1 LIPPLPY
8 TSARETRRQLR
19 ARRRDLPR
27 EQRLAAERSIHR
39 TLDRLRIWRRGHRIA
54 VFLGMPDEVDLRP
67 CFAAAWRRGVRLYVP
82 RILDLRRAEMTFVPL
97 DRDAPLA
104 RNRYGI
110 DEPVVAIGR
119 RVAALNLDTVLVPL
133 LGFDA
138 NGHRLGMGA
147 GFYDRALRRR
157 LDRANAFRRP
167 LLVGVAYAAQQVE
180 RIPRESWD
188 VPLDLVVTER
198 GVLDLR
204 SLST

>member
-1 LIPPLPY
+1 MPPLPY
-8 TSARETRRQLR
+8 TSARETRRALR
-19 ARRRDLPR
+19 ARRRGLAP
-27 EQRLAAERSIHR
+27 EQRLAAERSIR
-39 TLDRLRIWRRGHRIA
+39 RALDGLRIWRRGHRIA

-97 DRDAPLA
+97 DRNARLA

-110 DEPVVAIGR
+110 DEPVVAIAR

-133 LGFDA
+133 VGFDA

-167 LLVGVAYAAQQVE
+167 LLVGVAYAAQQVD

-204 SLST
+204 ALST

>member
-67 CFAAAWRRGVRLYVP
+67 CFSAAWRRGVGLYVP